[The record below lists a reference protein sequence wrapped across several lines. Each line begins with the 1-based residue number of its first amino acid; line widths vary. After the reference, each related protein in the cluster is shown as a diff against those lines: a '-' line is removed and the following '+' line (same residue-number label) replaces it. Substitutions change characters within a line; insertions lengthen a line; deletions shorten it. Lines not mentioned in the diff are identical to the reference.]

1 MFSAIYRF
9 FGIILGFFADKL
21 GGGSYLVGL
30 LLFAVMVKIIMIP
43 FGIKQQKT
51 SVRQAKLRPKE
62 EAIKKKYRG
71 RNDKITQQKMQQELI
86 DMQQAE
92 GYNPM
97 GGCLPLIIQMVVII
111 LLWQAVMNPLQYVV
125 GMNADSV
132 SAFQTYV
139 QTEAKPEDGE
149 VKEGAVYGM
158 GEKLERY
165 PYIQAMRIMREK
177 GKDFFIGSDSTEFVY
192 FIENYKKDDKLVF
205 NSSKTAIID
214 DISGAYEYL
223 DGGHLSFDLFSD
235 NDNFLAETPSLSF
248 ASWTAVLLLL
258 IPLLNFGATFA
269 TAKLT
274 KKFTYQ
280 PMQADQPGQGCS
292 TKMMDW
298 FLPLFSLVFA
308 FLAPA
313 AIGIYWLFNS
323 VLGVAQQFI
332 LHKAFPMPT
341 FTEEDFK
348 AAEKE
353 LAGKAPKETASSSS
367 YYNPSDSHSLYL
379 EDFDEGEAPDIPV
392 IDEDDD
398 EPESDQTKKETKE

>member
-9 FGIILGFFADKL
+9 FGIILGFFSDKL

-43 FGIKQQKT
+43 FGIKQQKA

-71 RNDKITQQKMQQELI
+71 RNDRATQQKMQQELI

-125 GMNADSV
+125 GMNSDSV
-132 SAFQTYV
+132 AALQTYV
-139 QTEAKPEDGE
+139 QEEAKPETDAT
-149 VKEGAVYGM
+149 EGKAYGM
-158 GEKLERY
+158 GQKLERY
-165 PYIQAMRIMREK
+165 PYIQTMRIMREK
-177 GKDFFIGSDSTEFVY
+177 GKDFFIGSDSSDFLY
-192 FIENYKKDDKLVF
+192 FLENYKRDDKLVF
-205 NSSKTAIID
+205 ESAKTAITD
-214 DISGAYEYL
+214 DIAKAYTYL
-223 DGGHLSFDLFSD
+223 DEGHLSFDLFSD

-248 ASWTAVLLLL
+248 SSWTAVLLLL

-341 FTEEDFK
+341 FTEEDYK

-353 LAGKAPKETASSSS
+353 LAGKAPKETASSA

-379 EDFDEGEAPDIPV
+379 EDFDEGDTPDIPV
-392 IDEDDD
+392 IEEDDD
-398 EPESDQTKKETKE
+398 EQKSEKTETKE